1 MLIIRDQI
9 EATEK
14 RYTNRRAEREDNQ
27 RKIKTGSILQ
37 ADTSARVE
45 KRLKRLVQEGST
57 TAATDMET
65 GRARLRE
72 RLGFERVIGKSDL
85 ISVNYL
91 EIGLHVARTVGRIHI
106 RTSSLRTV
114 GYGTG
119 FLVSP
124 RLLMTNHHVLSD
136 ATEAATSLVEFN
148 YQDAPD
154 GSRVESTR
162 IPLDPA
168 TFFLTD
174 PGLDFTLVAVRDDAE
189 ALRGY
194 GWNPLI
200 MEEGKVIVGEYLT
213 IIQHPQG
220 EPKQIAM
227 RENRLIDVLPDFLH
241 YETDTAQ
248 GSSGSPVFNDA
259 WEVVALHHMGV
270 PKRDANG
277 NYLQKD
283 GTLWQDGMDD
293 SLIDWT
299 ANEGARA
306 SRIGNTI
313 KTQVVAPGFSA
324 AKCALCDP
332 VFATREESLPSETS
346 RLWQRS
352 PALIPSV
359 TVHENGTAT
368 WVVPLEVSV
377 RVGEHAL
384 SAPLAPMVQPPSRPT
399 GPAKEPGK
407 SEPGAA
413 PIVEPEPPP
422 SPELQDALE
431 EAARGRQRP
440 YYEKPKDD
448 ANREQY
454 YKEVTDAS
462 RQSLFTR
469 LSGLVRETHTEE
481 PAYRPTKYVYPWVDL
496 QPNRKIRSIY
506 SGRGFEPEE
515 LIREDFRIAARRERL
530 REAFLQEAAITGR
543 SPGDALD
550 LLEASLPYNCEHVV
564 PQSWFR
570 KEEPMRG
577 DLHHLFACES
587 GCNSF
592 RGNTPYFDFSEDE
605 EALRD
610 QCGRRQDTRFEPEA
624 GKGPVARAVLYF
636 LLRYPGEIN
645 QTTKEYSRERLEILL
660 KWHRA
665 EPPGEYELHRNAAI
679 FEIQGNRNPLIDFP
693 DMAERI
699 AFELG
704 LGE

>member
-9 EATEK
+9 QDTEK
-14 RYTNRRAEREDNQ
+14 RYANRKAEREDNQ
-27 RKIKTGSILQ
+27 RKIRTGSVLQ
-37 ADTSARVE
+37 ADTTARVE
-45 KRLKRLVQEGST
+45 KRLRRLVDEGP
-57 TAATDMET
+57 TAAAGEI
-65 GRARLRE
+65 GARPPGAGD
-72 RLGFERVIGKSDL
+72 RLGFERIIDKSDL

-91 EIGLHVARTVGRIHI
+91 EIGLQVARSVGRIHI

-119 FLVSP
+119 FLVAP
-124 RLLMTNHHVLSD
+124 RLMMTNHHVLSD
-136 ATEAATSLVEFN
+136 ETEAASSLMEFN

-162 IPLDPA
+162 LPLDPS
-168 TFFLTD
+168 TFFLSD
-174 PGLDFTLVAVRDDAE
+174 PTLDFTLVAIRDDE
-189 ALRGY
+189 DALRSY

-200 MEEGKVIVGEYLT
+200 MEEGKAIVGEYLT

-270 PKRDANG
+270 PKKDGNG

-283 GTLWQDGMDD
+283 GTVWQDGMDD
-293 SLIDWT
+293 SLIDWI
-299 ANEGARA
+299 ANEGART
-306 SRIGNTI
+306 SRIGGTI
-313 KTQVVAPGFSA
+313 KTQIVARQFSA
-324 AKCALCDP
+324 AQCSLCDP
-332 VFATREESLPSETS
+332 IFVTRQESLPSEAS
-346 RLWQRS
+346 RLLKRS
-352 PALIPSV
+352 PQLAPSV
-359 TVHENGTAT
+359 TVRDGTAT
-368 WVVPLEVSV
+368 WVIPLEVSV
-377 RVGEHAL
+377 RLGGDGLAAAL
-384 SAPLAPMVQPPSRPT
+384 VPT
-399 GPAKEPGK
+399 VTPAGRKGGVAKGPDKA
-407 SEPGAA
+407 EPGAA
-413 PIVEPEPPP
+413 PTVEPEPPT
-422 SPELQDALE
+422 SPELQDALD
-431 EAARGRQRP
+431 EAARGRKRP
-440 YYEKPKDD
+440 YYQKGKDD
-448 ANREQY
+448 ASRREY
-454 YKEVTDAS
+454 YKDIADTGADLFKQLSRLVTD
-462 RQSLFTR
+462 
-469 LSGLVRETHTEE
+469 THKEK
-481 PAYRPTKYVYPWVDL
+481 PAYSPTEHVYPWVDL
-496 QPNRKIRSIY
+496 QPDRKIRSIY

-530 REAFLQEAAITGR
+530 REVFLQEAAITGR
-543 SPGDALD
+543 SPGEGLD

-624 GKGPVARAVLYF
+624 GKGCISSYGTLERSIRLPRSTARTGSKSSSSGIKQKHRENTNCTAT
-636 LLRYPGEIN
+636 RPS
-645 QTTKEYSRERLEILL
+645 SRSRVTVT
-660 KWHRA
+660 RS
-665 EPPGEYELHRNAAI
+665 
-679 FEIQGNRNPLIDFP
+679 
-693 DMAERI
+693 
-699 AFELG
+699 
-704 LGE
+704 